1 MPTRSDFRAKPK
13 GDERVSTF
21 NVQYD
26 EKECEQPLEGAGD
39 PNRYAFFLSGACV
52 DVTPSAKP
60 AGKEPHGP
68 IGDKDTPIPIANARR
83 HVASNDRTLIAL
95 R

>member
-1 MPTRSDFRAKPK
+1 VPTRSEFRAKPK

-52 DVTPSAKP
+52 DVAPSAKP
-60 AGKEPHGP
+60 AGKESHGP
-68 IGDKDTPIPIANARR
+68 IGDKDNPNSNRKRQEARC
-83 HVASNDRTLIAL
+83 IE
-95 R
+95 